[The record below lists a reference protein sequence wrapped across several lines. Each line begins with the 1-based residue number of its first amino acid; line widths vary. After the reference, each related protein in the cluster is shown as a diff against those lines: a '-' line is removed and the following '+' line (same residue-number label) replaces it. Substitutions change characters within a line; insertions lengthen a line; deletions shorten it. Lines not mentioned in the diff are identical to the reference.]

1 MIIFH
6 EGLPRSGK
14 SYEATK
20 EHIVP
25 ALKKGRKVFARING
39 LNYEKL
45 AQLAEI
51 TEERCRELLHHI
63 PEEQVHTIYEH
74 VENDSL
80 VIIDELQNFFPSGR
94 QKLSDEMTKFITE
107 HGHRG
112 LDIITM
118 GQSISDC
125 HNTWRRRTQ
134 RKIQFLKLD
143 MVGMENRYKWTA
155 FQGSLNAKGDI
166 LFTEVNS
173 GTKKYDPE
181 YFGAYLSHQP
191 ETTNKDNLKDERLN
205 IFSQNSLRYGL
216 PAFFALGIYAVYH
229 LYGFFQTGPVETQQS
244 VTSHTPSQSQPMP
257 EQNTQPR
264 QGKEPP
270 PTPTDFVTAN
280 NIKYQPRLTY
290 FAGWHNY
297 IEDFLVVWEDP
308 SGRIIDQL
316 YMRDFAA
323 AGYKYQVK
331 GSGIEVTKG
340 AVTYWYRFMPHVES
354 YARVP
359 QQVQDDLAN

>member
-39 LNYEKL
+39 LNYEKI

-63 PEEQVHTIYEH
+63 PEEQVHTIYQH
-74 VENDSL
+74 IENDSL

-94 QKLSDEMTKFITE
+94 QKLSDDMTKFITE

-112 LDIITM
+112 LDIVTM
-118 GQSISDC
+118 GQSITDC

-166 LFTEVNS
+166 TFTEINS

-191 ETTNKDNLKDERLN
+191 DTTNKDNLEDARLN
-205 IFSQNSLRYGL
+205 LFNQKSLRYGL
-216 PAFFALGIYAVYH
+216 PIALAVGVYAIYH
-229 LYGFFQTGPVETQQS
+229 LFSFFQTAPVKVPASEVEQQQTVTGHTNKTPVDKETLP
-244 VTSHTPSQSQPMP
+244 VLPA
-257 EQNTQPR
+257 
-264 QGKEPP
+264 
-270 PTPTDFVTAN
+270 DFVAAN
-280 NIKYQPRLTY
+280 NIKYRPRLTY
-290 FAGWHNY
+290 MAGWHNY
-297 IEDFLVVWEDP
+297 IQDFLVVWEDP
-308 SGRIIDQL
+308 SGRVMDQL
-316 YMRDFAA
+316 YMRDFEA
-323 AGYKYQVK
+323 AGYKFDVK
-331 GSGIEVTKG
+331 GNGIEVKKG
-340 AVTYWYRFMPHVES
+340 ETTYWYRWMPNQES

-359 QQVQDDLAN
+359 NEVQQDLAN